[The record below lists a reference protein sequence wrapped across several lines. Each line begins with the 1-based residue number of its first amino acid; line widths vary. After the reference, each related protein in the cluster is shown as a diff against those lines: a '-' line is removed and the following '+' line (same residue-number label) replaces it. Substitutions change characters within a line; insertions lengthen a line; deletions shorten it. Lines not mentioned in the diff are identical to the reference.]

1 MSDSSQ
7 AAAQPDRA
15 PVRPSPSPG
24 DPAPEPAGNI
34 PTSLRAALKLPA
46 ADGPASRAI
55 HEVLELPMPD
65 GTVLRGDVVRPA
77 DDGTYPVL
85 LTRCPYFGAW
95 RPMVS
100 EVSGVDPA
108 TPGLMAGVLGMQAN
122 VSLDRAIAEGFA
134 VVAQACRG
142 TDISDG
148 DFRFYFDEAT
158 DGTAT
163 RAALAALPWCDG
175 RVLTFGNSYLT
186 TTQFTAALAGTE
198 HLAAMTVW
206 VSPSTYDDDLAMR
219 GGVLLEGP
227 SYEWARQQVRT
238 GLWRDGRPDAP
249 QETLPEPVPAFT
261 PYLERV
267 GIAQAAQDLAM
278 AHRAGGHVV
287 DWVRHPLHDAYW
299 ERLVYPVDGL
309 ADLAVPTLHVSGWYD
324 LFQGGT
330 LRNFTAMAAGAAA
343 RGRPGDVRLVVGPWT
358 HLTFDG
364 HLAGRDFPG
373 GGTDDVG
380 LGELSLDFW
389 KAALGDEQ
397 AAARLPED
405 PVRVYVMGADRWID
419 LPAWPAPDAVE
430 QAWRLGAG
438 GVLHAPGGEAERD
451 DASAA
456 DATADAAGMPGAGG
470 YEVPDTH
477 ATASS
482 AAGWTAW
489 VHDPA
494 EPVPT
499 AGGQMLM
506 GPPENA
512 GPHDQRS
519 IEARDD
525 VAVFTSAPLTEPVTL
540 LGPVRLHAWVA
551 ADAVDAH
558 LHAALT
564 EVSPDG
570 TSTLL
575 TDGVL
580 RLSARAGAERRD
592 PLTPGEPVEVEVDMW
607 STGVHLPAGHR
618 LRVDLA
624 GSNWPRYSVADPAGG
639 APVTMRVLHDAARPS
654 AVVVSSVS
662 LDDHPAVVR
671 YGA

>member
-1 MSDSSQ
+1 MSDNSQ
-7 AAAQPDRA
+7 AAAQPDRT

-34 PTSLRAALKLPA
+34 PASVRAALKLPA
-46 ADGPASRAI
+46 ADGPASHAI

-65 GTVLRGDVVRPA
+65 GTVLRADVVRPA
-77 DDGTYPVL
+77 DDGTHPVL

-95 RPMVS
+95 RPMVA

-108 TPGLMAGVLGMQAN
+108 TPGLMAGVLGMQAA

-148 DFRFYFDEAT
+148 DFRFYFDEAA

-198 HLAAMTVW
+198 HLAAMTAW

-238 GLWRDGRPDAP
+238 GLWRDGRADAP
-249 QETLPEPVPAFT
+249 QETLPEPVEDFT
-261 PYLERV
+261 PYLKRV
-267 GIAQAAQDLAM
+267 GVAQAARDLAA
-278 AHRAGGHVV
+278 AHRAGGHMV
-287 DWVRHPLHDAYW
+287 DWVNHPLHDAYW
-299 ERLVYPVDGL
+299 ERLAYPVDAL
-309 ADLAVPTLHVSGWYD
+309 ADLDVPTLHVSGWYD

-343 RGRPGDVRLVVGPWT
+343 RSRPGNVRLVVGPWT

-364 HLAGRDFPG
+364 HLAGRDFSG

-397 AAARLPED
+397 AAARLPRD

-430 QAWRLGAG
+430 QAWHLGTG
-438 GVLHAPGGEAERD
+438 GMLHAPGDGRIEPAAQSD
-451 DASAA
+451 GVTSTVA
-456 DATADAAGMPGAGG
+456 DAVSPRECSAQ
-470 YEVPDTH
+470 E
-477 ATASS
+477 TAS
-482 AAGWTAW
+482 GFTAW

-494 EPVPT
+494 DPVPT

-512 GPHDQRS
+512 GPHDQRDV
-519 IEARDD
+519 EARGD

-580 RLSARAGAERRD
+580 RLSGRAGTARHD
-592 PLTPGEPVEVEVDMW
+592 PLTPGEPVKAKVDMW
-607 STGVHLPAGHR
+607 ATGVHLPAGHR
-618 LRVDLA
+618 LRLDLA

-639 APVTMRVLHDAARPS
+639 APVTMRVLHDAAHPS
-654 AVVVSSVS
+654 AVVVTAVD
-662 LDDHPAVVR
+662 LATHPAAPPHR
-671 YGA
+671 GRSI

>member
-1 MSDSSQ
+1 MTDSPENTR
-7 AAAQPDRA
+7 ATAIPDS
-15 PVRPSPSPG
+15 VR
-24 DPAPEPAGNI
+24 
-34 PTSLRAALKLPA
+34 TTLKLPA

-55 HEVLELPMPD
+55 HEVLEVPMPD
-65 GTVLRGDVVRPA
+65 GTVLRADVVRPA
-77 DDGTYPVL
+77 DAAAHPAL

-95 RPMVS
+95 RPMVA
-100 EVSGVDPA
+100 EVTGADPA
-108 TPGLMAGVLGMQAN
+108 TPGLMAGVLGMQAG
-122 VSLDRAIAEGFA
+122 VSLDRAVAAGFA

-148 DFRFYFDEAT
+148 DFRFYFDEAA

-175 RVLTFGNSYLT
+175 RVITFGNSYLT
-186 TTQFTAALAGTE
+186 TTQFTAALASTE
-198 HLAAMTVW
+198 NLAGMTAW

-238 GLWRDGRPDAP
+238 GLWRDGRADAP
-249 QETLPEPVPAFT
+249 QEALPEPVDAFT
-261 PYLERV
+261 RYLERV
-267 GIAQAAQDLAM
+267 GVAQAARDLAA

-287 DWVRHPLHDAYW
+287 DWVNHPLHDAYW
-299 ERLVYPVDGL
+299 ESVAYPTDAL
-309 ADLAVPTLHVSGWYD
+309 ADLDVPTLHVSGWYD

-330 LRNFTAMAAGAAA
+330 LRNFTAMASGAAA

-373 GGTDDVG
+373 GGIDDVG

-389 KAALGDEQ
+389 KAVLGDAQ
-397 AAARLPED
+397 AAARLPRD
-405 PVRVYVMGADRWID
+405 PVRVYIMGADRWID

-430 QAWRLGAG
+430 QAWHLGAG
-438 GVLHAPGGEAERD
+438 GILDAPGEGRIEPAAQSD
-451 DASAA
+451 GVTSTAA
-456 DATADAAGMPGAGG
+456 DAVSPRERSAHEAAPGF
-470 YEVPDTH
+470 
-477 ATASS
+477 
-482 AAGWTAW
+482 TAW

-494 EPVPT
+494 DPVPT

-512 GPHDQRS
+512 GPHDQRDV
-519 IEARDD
+519 EARGD
-525 VAVFTSAPLTEPVTL
+525 VAAFTSAPLTEPVTI
-540 LGPVRLHAWVA
+540 LGPVRLEAWVA

-564 EVSPDG
+564 DVAPDG

-580 RLSARAGAERRD
+580 RLSARAGTGRRD
-592 PLTPGEPVEVEVDMW
+592 PLTPGEPVEAKVDMW
-607 STGVHLPAGHR
+607 ATGVHLPAGHR
-618 LRVDLA
+618 LRLDLA
-624 GSNWPRYSVADPAGG
+624 GSNWPRYSVADPADG
-639 APVTMRVLHDAARPS
+639 APVAMRVLHDADHPS
-654 AVVVSSVS
+654 AVVVTTVD
-662 LDDHPAVVR
+662 LTAHPAAPPHR
-671 YGA
+671 GR

>member
-1 MSDSSQ
+1 MSNNSRT
-7 AAAQPDRA
+7 AAQPEPTRG
-15 PVRPSPSPG
+15 RRSPSSG
-24 DPAPEPAGNI
+24 RTEAGPAGAI
-34 PTSLRAALKLPA
+34 PASVRAALKLPA
-46 ADGPASRAI
+46 PGGPASCAI
-55 HEVLELPMPD
+55 HEVLVTPMPD
-65 GTVLRGDVVRPA
+65 GTVLRADVVRPD
-77 DDGTYPVL
+77 DDGTHPVL
-85 LTRCPYFGAW
+85 LARCPYFGAW
-95 RPMVS
+95 RPMVA
-100 EVSGVDPA
+100 EVSGADPA

-148 DFRFYFDEAT
+148 DFHFYFDEAA

-163 RAALAALPWCDG
+163 RAALASLPWCDG

-186 TTQFTAALAGTE
+186 TTQFTAALASTE
-198 HLAAMTVW
+198 HLAAMTAW

-249 QETLPEPVPAFT
+249 QETLPEPVEAFT

-267 GIAQAAQDLAM
+267 GIAQAARDLATS
-278 AHRAGGHVV
+278 HRAGGHVV
-287 DWVRHPLHDAYW
+287 DWVKHPLRDAYW
-299 ERLVYPVDGL
+299 EHLAYPVDGL
-309 ADLAVPTLHVSGWYD
+309 AGVDVPTLHVSGWYD

-330 LRNFTAMAAGAAA
+330 LRNFTAMSAGAAA
-343 RGRPGDVRLVVGPWT
+343 RGRTGDVRLVVGPWT

-364 HLAGRDFPG
+364 QLAGRDFPG
-373 GGTDDVG
+373 GGIDDVG

-389 KAALGDEQ
+389 KAALGDER
-397 AAARLPED
+397 AAERLPHD
-405 PVRVYVMGADRWID
+405 PVRVYVMGANRWID
-419 LPAWPAPDAVE
+419 LPSWPAPDAVE
-430 QAWRLGAG
+430 QTWRLGAG
-438 GVLHAPGGEAERD
+438 GALHTPGVEAGRD
-451 DASAA
+451 DVSGF
-456 DATADAAGMPGAGG
+456 DATAD
-470 YEVPDTH
+470 
-477 ATASS
+477 

-494 EPVPT
+494 DPVPT

-506 GPPENA
+506 GPPGSA
-512 GPHDQRS
+512 GPHDQRNV
-519 IEARDD
+519 EARGD
-525 VAVFTSAPLTEPVTL
+525 VAVFSSAPRVEPVTI
-540 LGPVRLHAWVA
+540 LGAVRLHAWVA

-558 LHAALT
+558 LHVTLT
-564 EVSPDG
+564 DVVPDG

-580 RLSARAGAERRD
+580 RLSARAGLDRRD
-592 PLTPGEPVEVEVDMW
+592 PLSPGEPVEVTVDMW

-618 LRVDLA
+618 LRVNLA
-624 GSNWPRYSVADPAGG
+624 GSNWPRYSVCDPSGG
-639 APVTMRVLHDAARPS
+639 TPVSMRVLHDADHPS
-654 AVVVSSVS
+654 AVVLPIVD
-662 LDDHPAVVR
+662 LEAHPEVGR